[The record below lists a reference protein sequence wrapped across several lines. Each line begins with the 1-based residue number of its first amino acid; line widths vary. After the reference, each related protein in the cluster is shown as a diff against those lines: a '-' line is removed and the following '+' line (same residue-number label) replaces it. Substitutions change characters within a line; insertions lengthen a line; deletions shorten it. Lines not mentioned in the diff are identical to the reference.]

1 MDLSSWKKY
10 RGDGRSAVFVSSEIL
25 PPKRTVNY
33 TIKVKGW
40 EKKPGPD
47 ALLTTET
54 KTGTFHT
61 AQFPDYIAAEHFIS
75 TTPGYRQRY
84 FLKNEWPKGTMKL
97 KYDYST
103 LFDPEFWYEE
113 QWELGNYVNTAIT
126 GSFEWKMRY
135 KELATNEIKERT
147 CTINGDGTLLSFNIP
162 NGLSNEEIYTLDLR
176 VIFHPTPNTLTAG
189 SQDGSNTYD
198 SYKDVLISGSSGSVV
213 AIDGL
218 TFNPGGND
226 NTGQHQPTMLANNP
240 GTQAAAMSSEH
251 SRCLQVIIRLC
262 KKPTLI
268 TRYLA
273 IIRGKMLCIRPHK
286 GWVCSLTQLA
296 HQEGGSLFSE

>member
-1 MDLSSWKKY
+1 MPIIADVNPFDGENQVSVFTDPEVAFNFPKEEFTVEEIKSNGSTEVRTFYYTFESYKITYKNDNNANETMDLSSWKKY

-84 FLKNEWPKGTMKL
+84 FLKNEWPKDTMKL

-135 KELATNEIKERT
+135 KE
-147 CTINGDGTLLSFNIP
+147 
-162 NGLSNEEIYTLDLR
+162 
-176 VIFHPTPNTLTAG
+176 
-189 SQDGSNTYD
+189 
-198 SYKDVLISGSSGSVV
+198 SS
-213 AIDGL
+213 
-218 TFNPGGND
+218 
-226 NTGQHQPTMLANNP
+226 H
-240 GTQAAAMSSEH
+240 
-251 SRCLQVIIRLC
+251 
-262 KKPTLI
+262 
-268 TRYLA
+268 
-273 IIRGKMLCIRPHK
+273 
-286 GWVCSLTQLA
+286 
-296 HQEGGSLFSE
+296 